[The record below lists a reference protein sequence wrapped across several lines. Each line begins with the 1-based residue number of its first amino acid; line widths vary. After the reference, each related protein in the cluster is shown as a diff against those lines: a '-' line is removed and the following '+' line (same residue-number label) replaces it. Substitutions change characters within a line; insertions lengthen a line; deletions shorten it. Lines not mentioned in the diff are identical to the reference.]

1 MKPHTLPYTIVLT
14 AALVGCGSN
23 TTTVTAKSVPDPT
36 TISAA
41 VATTTRASTANRP
54 TTAPAATTAPAVT
67 TAPAATT
74 AATVPEKGGKYG
86 SPGGGTGSVSYAAMR
101 GDVLEAWGNGGKVL
115 EAVVCDT
122 GFCNVQDVTATRAD
136 IYVAVSTTRPD
147 GTSADSEV
155 WRYPLAGGRAE
166 SIYRAANMTL
176 TNVAST
182 ANGDIY
188 VLESTLKWPEMA
200 VRRIRNGVAADV
212 ISGDIQNLSAS
223 RSGTTVGY
231 TVLNATDPSKYSS
244 NLWILDAATDQR
256 RQVSVDDS
264 MSPNISVSADGTA
277 VLHYNAKSSPVG
289 EMSLRNLID
298 DSVITQAGSTGCLAA
313 ENRLVTWEYSET
325 GITVVRGTA
334 TQKLQAF
341 SSGETACR
349 PDGALV
355 GLVAPKTAPTAAVA
369 VASEGDNGSIDHVC
383 GVGGANGDLAVVRAD
398 GTTTRLGHDYHRIF
412 QL

>member
-1 MKPHTLPYTIVLT
+1 MKPNTLLCTIVLT
-14 AALVGCGSN
+14 AALVGCGSS
-23 TTTVTAKSVPDPT
+23 TAVTAKSAPDATATTASAAAPT
-36 TISAA
+36 TTNPPQAA
-41 VATTTRASTANRP
+41 S
-54 TTAPAATTAPAVT
+54 AATTA
-67 TAPAATT
+67 APAAPAPTTTPATT
-74 AATVPEKGGKYG
+74 AATVPDKGGKYG

-122 GFCNVQDVTATRAD
+122 GFCNVQDVTATRTD

-147 GTSADSEV
+147 GTSADSEI
-155 WRYPLAGGRAE
+155 WRYPLTGGRAE
-166 SIYRAANMTL
+166 SIYRAANLTL
-176 TNVAST
+176 INVAST

-188 VLESTLKWPEMA
+188 VLQSTLKWPEMA

-223 RSGTTVGY
+223 RNGTTVGY
-231 TVLNATDPSKYSS
+231 TVLDATNPSTYASR
-244 NLWILDAATDQR
+244 LWILDAATDQR
-256 RQVSVDDS
+256 RKVSADGS
-264 MSPNISVSADGTA
+264 MSPNISVSADGNA
-277 VLHYNAKSSPVG
+277 VLHYSAKSSPVG
-289 EMSLRNLID
+289 EMSLRNLAD
-298 DSVITQAGSTGCLAA
+298 DSVITQAGSTGCLAGD
-313 ENRLVTWEYSET
+313 NQLVTWEYSET

-334 TQKLQAF
+334 TQRLQAF

-355 GLVAPKTAPTAAVA
+355 GLVAAKTAPTAAVA

-398 GTTTRLGHDYHRIF
+398 GTTTRLGHDYHRVF